1 MVISLLLKGLDGM
14 RGERMENGGNIRR
27 ESENQNKIIPVF
39 FMESWVYQAENSF
52 NKKRGNN
59 IEPSHIPPHKIL
71 RYRQPSS
78 DKPHSKGFSAAGRCC
93 HRSSRLA

>member
-59 IEPSHIPPHKIL
+59 IEPSHIPPPTTQDPTIPPTL
-71 RYRQPSS
+71 LGQASF
-78 DKPHSKGFSAAGRCC
+78 KGFFC
-93 HRSSRLA
+93 RLLPPF